1 VRLPLRWKILLIT
14 VITPLSL
21 GLAALVTVH
30 RNVQKHVDSS
40 SIHENLEHSVRV
52 LEGMLAARGQALA
65 GGAEVIARDPRFFS
79 LLTLGVGQRDS
90 RFTATVRG
98 MARDFN
104 KITRT
109 EIFEVMNAGGKRLAS
124 AGTVESAPAARD
136 SLVRLALHGK
146 SAVSVMVQDG
156 SQYQVS
162 VTPVRSDGRI
172 VGVLL
177 LGSEIG
183 ERLARELR
191 GQMRS
196 EVTFV
201 AAGKITTT
209 TLETPADRAA
219 LLRRLAAIAKAGGV
233 KSARLE
239 KVEVEGAGLT
249 YVTMVH
255 PLPGSSP
262 AGQQLYVMQR
272 AKDAETDFLHLMQRD
287 LLILGLVGVIAALIT
302 GLMLSGNITRPIQQ
316 LVRGAQEMQ
325 LGNYSHPVRVRS
337 RDEIGF
343 LAERFNEMRHREQVY
358 VNSLEE
364 AARLKS
370 EFITVA
376 SHELRTPISVIHG
389 YRDLLESGSL
399 GPVAPPQQQ
408 ALDAIKGCLEKLTS
422 IAEQATL
429 VAQMQGERLRID
441 VHSQP
446 VKPVIE
452 RAIGSAH
459 AASAGRKVRIETRVV
474 EPTEPF
480 PFDDNLF
487 AQALTNLI
495 SNGIRFTPDG
505 GTVAIDA
512 RERGGQL
519 EIHVT
524 DEGPGIPDDRM
535 AHIFEHGY
543 SNHDLLHHHS
553 SGELEFNSRGL
564 GFGLGITRG
573 IIEAHGGTVSVSN
586 RIEGGSRFQV
596 RIPRVRAGE
605 QPQAA

>member
-1 VRLPLRWKILLIT
+1 MRLPLRWKILLIT

-21 GLAALVTVH
+21 GLATLVTVH
-30 RNVQKHVDSS
+30 RNVQRHVDSS

-52 LEGMLAARGQALA
+52 LEGMLAARGQALG

-79 LLTLGVGQRDS
+79 LLTLGTDQRDS
-90 RFTATVRG
+90 RFRATVRG
-98 MARDFN
+98 MASDFN
-104 KITRT
+104 GITRT
-109 EIFEVMNAGGKRLAS
+109 EIFEVMNARGRRLAS
-124 AGTVESAPAARD
+124 VGPVRSTPASRD
-136 SLVRLALHGK
+136 SLVRLALRGK
-146 SAVSVMVQDG
+146 AAVSVMVQDRT
-156 SQYQVS
+156 QYQVS
-162 VTPVRSDGRI
+162 VTPVRSDRRI

-183 ERLARELR
+183 DRLARELR

-196 EVTFV
+196 EVTFI
-201 AAGKITTT
+201 AHGEITTT
-209 TLETPADRAA
+209 TLETAADRNA
-219 LLRRLAAIAKAGGV
+219 LLGRLAALSRPAEHGSIGLA
-233 KSARLE
+233 
-239 KVEVEGAGLT
+239 KVEVHGAGLT
-249 YVTMVH
+249 YVTIVH
-255 PLPGSSP
+255 ALPGASP
-262 AGQQLYVMQR
+262 DGGQLYVMQR

-287 LLILGLVGVIAALIT
+287 LLVLGLVGVLAALFT
-302 GLMLSGNITRPIQQ
+302 GFMLSGNITRPIQQ

-358 VNSLEE
+358 VSSLEE

-376 SHELRTPISVIHG
+376 SHELRTPISVIQG

-399 GPVAPPQQQ
+399 GVVLPPQQQ
-408 ALDAIKGCLEKLTS
+408 ALDAIKGCLEKLTG

-429 VAQMQGERLRID
+429 IAQVQGERLEINVR
-441 VHSQP
+441 SQP
-446 VKPVIE
+446 VGPVIE
-452 RAIGSAH
+452 RAIG
-459 AASAGRKVRIETRVV
+459 AAQASSPGRKVHVETRVADRLA
-474 EPTEPF
+474 PF
-480 PFDDNLF
+480 AFDGDLL
-487 AQALTNLI
+487 AQSLTNLI

-505 GTVAIDA
+505 GVVTIDA
-512 RERGGQL
+512 HEQGGAL

-524 DEGPGIPDDRM
+524 DEGPGIPEDRM
-535 AHIFEHGY
+535 GHIFEHGY
-543 SNHDLLHHHS
+543 SNNDLLHHHS

-564 GFGLGITRG
+564 GLGLGITRG

-596 RIPRVRAGE
+596 RIPRDQAGDG
-605 QPQAA
+605 QQVA

>member
-1 VRLPLRWKILLIT
+1 MRLPLRWKILLIT

-21 GLAALVTVH
+21 GLATLGTVH
-30 RNVQKHVDSS
+30 RNVQHHVDSS

-52 LEGMLAARGQALA
+52 LEGMLAARGRALG

-79 LLTLGVGQRDS
+79 LLTLGHGQRDS

-98 MARDFN
+98 MASDFN
-104 KITRT
+104 KITGT
-109 EIFEVMNAGGKRLAS
+109 EIFEVMSASGRRLAS
-124 AGTVESAPAARD
+124 VGAVSTTPASRD
-136 SLVRLALHGK
+136 SLVRLALRGK
-146 SAVSVMVQDG
+146 AAVRILVQDR

-183 ERLARELR
+183 EKLARALR
-191 GQMRS
+191 AQMRS
-196 EVTFV
+196 EVTFI
-201 AAGKITTT
+201 AGGEITTT
-209 TLETPADRAA
+209 TLEAPEDRTA
-219 LLRRLAAIAKAGGV
+219 LLDRLPALLKPTESAGTGF
-233 KSARLE
+233 SR
-239 KVEVEGAGLT
+239 VEVKGAGLT
-249 YVTMVH
+249 YITIVH
-255 PLPGSSP
+255 PLPGASP
-262 AGQQLYVMQR
+262 DGGQLYTMQR

-287 LLILGLVGVIAALIT
+287 LLILGLVGVVAAFIT
-302 GLMLSGNITRPIQQ
+302 GLALSGNITRPIQQ

-337 RDEIGF
+337 HDEIGF
-343 LAERFNEMRHREQVY
+343 LADRFNEMRHREQVY

-376 SHELRTPISVIHG
+376 SHELRTPISVIQG

-399 GPVAPPQQQ
+399 GPVAAPQRQ
-408 ALDAIKGCLEKLTS
+408 ALDAIKGGLEKLTR

-429 VAQMQGERLRID
+429 VAQVQGERLEINVR
-441 VHSQP
+441 SLP
-446 VKPVIE
+446 VAPVIE
-452 RAIGSAH
+452 RAIGAAQ
-459 AASAGRKVRIETRVV
+459 AASPGRKVRIETRVDGRLG
-474 EPTEPF
+474 PF
-480 PFDDNLF
+480 AFDDAFL

-495 SNGIRFTPDG
+495 SNGVRFTPDG
-505 GTVAIDA
+505 GVVAIDA
-512 RERGGQL
+512 RENDGHL

-524 DEGPGIPDDRM
+524 DEGPGIPEDRM
-535 AHIFEHGY
+535 RHIFEHGY
-543 SNHDLLHHHS
+543 SNNDLLHHHS

-564 GFGLGITRG
+564 GLGLGITRG

-596 RIPRVRAGE
+596 RIPRGQAGE
-605 QPQAA
+605 EQRAA